1 MKTTTAIRA
10 GLAFG
15 VAAIAGGAIAAA
27 LDGNSAG
34 PTSPTFSTA
43 PLTILLNDTG
53 RVPDATAIG
62 LGDPILEY
70 LDGAPLYLAAQA
82 NGITA
87 YVAELKDGTFCVL
100 AASGGDG
107 VAMTCGT
114 SDMVGSGQVT
124 LRTQNRPDDPSYF
137 VGIAPND
144 ATGVQVDGRPGVVD
158 NNVFIATGKA
168 TTDTYTITGD
178 GGKRTTIDME
188 IDQVPNQAQQS
199 G

>member
-15 VAAIAGGAIAAA
+15 VAAIAGGAIAVAF
-27 LDGNSAG
+27 DGNSDRQ
-34 PTSPTFSTA
+34 TSPTFSTA
-43 PLTILLNDTG
+43 RLAILQDDTA

-70 LDGAPLYLAAQA
+70 LSGAPVYLAAQA

-87 YVAELKDGTFCVL
+87 YVAELKDGTLCVL
-100 AASGGDG
+100 AASAGDG

-114 SDMVGSGQVT
+114 SDMAGSGNVA

-144 ATGVQVDGRPGVVD
+144 ATGVRVDDQAGVVD
-158 NNVFIATGKA
+158 NNVFIAVGKA
-168 TTDTYTITGD
+168 KTDTYTITGD
-178 GGKRTTIDME
+178 GGKQSTIDMA
-188 IDQVPNQAQQS
+188 IDQVPKEAQQS